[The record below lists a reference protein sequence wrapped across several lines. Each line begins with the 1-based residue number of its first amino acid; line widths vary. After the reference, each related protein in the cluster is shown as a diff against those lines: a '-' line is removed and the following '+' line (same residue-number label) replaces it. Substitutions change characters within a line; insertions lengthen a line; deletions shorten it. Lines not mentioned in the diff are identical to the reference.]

1 MAFQCENGHIACSS
15 CCTKMKRKSQSGRDI
30 YPCPFCDMKI
40 GSRRNHC
47 RGLEKFIKSISSI
60 SCKNAKYGCK
70 KIMPYSKKSEHE
82 QMCPHASCNCPFPS
96 CYFAG
101 SSKNLYHHFRIQ
113 HAAFTIPFT
122 YSTPFSIDVDID
134 QKHIFLQELHKNVIF
149 ILNHE
154 VREHGRDFTIDCVG
168 VGTLKTSF
176 VYKLT
181 AKSMDTRHKMKS
193 VPEVYTEWSKLT
205 PEKDYLTVPFE
216 FAGYGALLSL
226 DVCIKKISISSE
238 FDEEPEQVAGEVHG
252 NDDDDNPL
260 GSLQVVLTDPS
271 VLDCSI
277 CLEPLTTPIYQCQ
290 KGHLACSSCCPK
302 MKRICLLG
310 KSKELFER
318 CRGLEK
324 VIETVRISCKNAE
337 YGCKETMPYNKMSE
351 HEQVCP
357 HATCFCPHPSCPFT
371 GRSKNLYSH
380 FAIQHATSTTHFT
393 YNTTFSLR
401 VGRYQKY
408 MFLQEQHENVIF
420 VLNHQVQEHGRVFNI
435 DCVGTSALNGYFV
448 YKLTAKSTKTSWT
461 SKFKPKIYT
470 KWSEHTTRKNYLTV
484 PSVFPGYTGLVSLS
498 VCIKKGNV
506 ALYEQYVGDF
516 ASPI

>member
-1 MAFQCENGHIACSS
+1 MASSTIHHQNILNLRNTNTRSSDDDEEDALVFKRGRFSHEPSSHMQLSIQRSRSWIQPIPIEEDTHSDSTGLEDDSRTQIYTSLFGFESDDDVFEEEVDASVETEEQLENGGVGLIVFLTDPDVLDCSICLDPLFAPIFQCENGHIACSS

-70 KIMPYSKKSEHE
+70 KIMPYSKKNEHE

-113 HAAFTIPFT
+113 HAAFTTPFT

-134 QKHIFLQELHKNVIF
+134 QKHILLQELHKNVIF
-149 ILNHE
+149 VLNHE

-168 VGTLKTSF
+168 VGRLKTSF

-181 AKSMDTRHKMKS
+181 AKSMDTCHKMKS

-216 FAGYGALLSL
+216 FAGYDALLSL

-238 FDEEPEQVAGEVHG
+238 FDEEAEQVAGEVHG
-252 NDDDDNPL
+252 NDDGDNPL

-277 CLEPLTTPIYQCQ
+277 CLEPLTTPIYQ
-290 KGHLACSSCCPK
+290 
-302 MKRICLLG
+302 
-310 KSKELFER
+310 
-318 CRGLEK
+318 
-324 VIETVRISCKNAE
+324 
-337 YGCKETMPYNKMSE
+337 
-351 HEQVCP
+351 
-357 HATCFCPHPSCPFT
+357 
-371 GRSKNLYSH
+371 
-380 FAIQHATSTTHFT
+380 
-393 YNTTFSLR
+393 
-401 VGRYQKY
+401 
-408 MFLQEQHENVIF
+408 
-420 VLNHQVQEHGRVFNI
+420 
-435 DCVGTSALNGYFV
+435 
-448 YKLTAKSTKTSWT
+448 TSWT
-461 SKFKPKIYT
+461 SKFKPKIHT
-470 KWSEHTTRKNYLTV
+470 KWSEHTTRKNYFTV

-498 VCIKKGNV
+498 VCIKKGFDAMAWFV
-506 ALYEQYVGDF
+506 LEED
-516 ASPI
+516 